1 MGALLCIARADA
13 SRPWL
18 RRGGPVRL
26 TGFGQALSRTRQVE
40 GCAAF
45 AIVVSVDAG
54 SFAAATSPW
63 PAPRRSL
70 ARAQV
75 RRVGTVFLR
84 RRPWLVA
91 PAVVLS
97 WVLVLPVVSM
107 AQAVALA
114 VVSGTMLGFF
124 SVEAWIAG
132 RREVDERWLFVSL
145 LVTAVALLVAAA
157 GTGAMA
163 SPYVP
168 LLFAPTVTAFAAFGR
183 GQRSTAALSVVVLGV
198 VGLALLPDGAPFPA
212 LPEDVR
218 EVMTVCT
225 VILGAALL
233 RVSVAGLSDAHG
245 DAGRDLDRLR
255 ADLLEGLATRASE
268 VESIGAKVAHE
279 IRNPLTAIRGLVDLL
294 AKDATEPRAQAR
306 FDVVRG
312 EITRVEGILRD
323 YLGFARPLTALRREP
338 VAIAALLARIVDIL
352 DARAHGAG
360 VTLERRVDPEAANR
374 LTEALLNLAGNAIEA
389 CDLGGV
395 VTLALRCVGEGV
407 EIAIV
412 DDGRGMSP
420 ALLAR
425 VGTPYVSERPGGTGL
440 GVVLARQVIAQHG
453 GTLGYDSAPGQGT
466 RATVWLPRAG
476 VSG

>member
-1 MGALLCIARADA
+1 M
-13 SRPWL
+13 
-18 RRGGPVRL
+18 
-26 TGFGQALSRTRQVE
+26 VE
-40 GCAAF
+40 D
-45 AIVVSVDAG
+45 VDAG
-54 SFAAATSPW
+54 ALAAATSPW
-63 PAPRRSL
+63 PSPRRSL

-84 RRPWLVA
+84 RRPLLVA

-97 WVLVLPVVSM
+97 WVLVLPVVST
-107 AQAVALA
+107 AQGVALA

-124 SVEAWIAG
+124 TVEAWVAG
-132 RREVDERWLFVSL
+132 RREVDERWLFASL
-145 LVTAVALLVAAA
+145 LATAAALLVAAA
-157 GTGAMA
+157 GTGAIA

-183 GQRSTAALSVVVLGV
+183 DRRSTAALVVVVLGV
-198 VGLALLPDGAPFPA
+198 IGLALLPAGVPFPA
-212 LPEDVR
+212 LPSDVR
-218 EVMTVCT
+218 DVMTVCT

-255 ADLLEGLATRASE
+255 GDLLEGLATRATE

-294 AKDATEPRAQAR
+294 AKDATEPRAVAR

-323 YLGFARPLTALRREP
+323 YLGFARPLAALRREP
-338 VAIAALLARIVDIL
+338 VAIASLLARIVDIL
-352 DARAHGAG
+352 DARAHDAG
-360 VTLERRVDPEAANR
+360 VSLDRRVEPDAAIELSADPSR
-374 LTEALLNLAGNAIEA
+374 LTEALLNLVGNAIEA
-389 CDLGGV
+389 CARGGA
-395 VTLALRCVGEGV
+395 VTLALRSARDGV
-407 EIAIV
+407 ELAIV

-425 VGTPYVSERPGGTGL
+425 IGTPYVSERPGGTGL
-440 GVVLARQVIAQHG
+440 GVVLARQVIEQHG
-453 GTLGYDSAPGQGT
+453 GTLSYDSVQGQGT
-466 RATVWLPRAG
+466 RATVWLPRAA
-476 VSG
+476 VAA